1 MIAPAFVIDF
11 KYPAIIGMLKKLGVS
26 MVTELTFGARMTNV
40 YYSEYIK
47 NNPDQKYY
55 ITSPCPIVV
64 SMVKAQ
70 YKDLIKYLV
79 PITSP
84 MASQA
89 KVLNYLYPDHKV
101 VFVAPCRA
109 KQNIEAKEYKD
120 IISETLSFKDLQD
133 IFDQNNIFEK
143 DYLNCNDKFDS
154 ILDNETRIY
163 PISGGLA
170 TSAHIKNIINED
182 QILVDDGVVNLKNIL
197 NDIKNGTTKY
207 RFFDLLNCDG
217 GCISGAEIINDNLTL
232 EEKKSRVLKY
242 KTQMMD
248 IDGSVVDVT
257 DIAENIDF
265 SRKF

>member
-1 MIAPAFVIDF
+1 MIAPSFVIDF
-11 KYPAIIGMLKKLGVS
+11 KYPVIIGMLKKLGVS
-26 MVTELTFGARMTNV
+26 MVTELTFGAKMTNV

-47 NNPDQKYY
+47 NNPNQEYY
-55 ITSPCPIVV
+55 IASPCPIVV
-64 SMVKAQ
+64 SIIKTQ

-101 VFVAPCRA
+101 VFLAPCRA

-120 IISETLSFKDLQD
+120 VISETLSFKDLQD
-133 IFDQNNIFEK
+133 IFNQNNIFEN
-143 DYLNCNDKFDS
+143 DYLDCNDKFDS

-170 TSAHIKNIINED
+170 TSAHIKNIISED
-182 QILVDDGVVNLKNIL
+182 QILVDDGIINLKNIL

-217 GCISGAEIINDNLTL
+217 GCIGGAEIINNELTL

-242 KTQMMD
+242 KTQITD
-248 IDGSVVDVT
+248 TNNLIC
-257 DIAENIDF
+257 DIADITENVDF
-265 SRKF
+265 SRQF